1 MAITRRGVLGAAAV
15 AAALTVGLAGCSNS
29 STIGGTASSSSSASG
44 SAASGDAK
52 SITVGSANF
61 GESEILA
68 YIYGGALADKG
79 YKVDYNVNI
88 GARTAYLGA
97 LKGGQIN
104 LVPEYSGALLNYLDP
119 SATAAT
125 AADQT
130 TAIQGKISAINAKVF
145 DLAPGAD
152 SDSINVTA
160 ATASKYKLTSI
171 ADLSKAGSVTVA
183 ANPEA
188 AASNGWFPKLVKAY
202 GLKNLKFKAIN
213 DGGGKTTVSALTSG
227 QVQAADIYSTTPS
240 ITANKLVTLTDP
252 KNVFAAQQIVPVV
265 SADKATSAVGDIV
278 NPVSAKLTTSELLA
292 LNTTAN
298 GSAKPDYQT
307 IAKDWLSKNGFGSA
321 DRQQGRHPTRVP
333 ALLRVGLRLTGARGG
348 GAASSR
354 PRRPAGTRPRR
365 RGPASPRSG
374 APAPAPGSSPRPPA
388 RPRRRSRPTR
398 RRRVRSRRGTGGTG
412 SGSRRR

>member
-15 AAALTVGLAGCSNS
+15 AAALTVGLAGCSS
-29 STIGGTASSSSSASG
+29 SSSIGGSSSSSAASG

-52 SITVGSANF
+52 TLTVGSANF

-68 YIYGGALADKG
+68 YVYGGALADKG
-79 YKVDYNVNI
+79 YTIKYNVNI

-104 LVPEYSGALLNYLDP
+104 LVPEYSGALLSYLDS
-119 SATAAT
+119 SASAVT
-125 AADQT
+125 AADQK
-130 TAIQGKISAINAKVF
+130 TAIDGKISSINAKTF

-152 SDSINVTA
+152 ADSINVTA
-160 ATASKYKLTSI
+160 GTASKYSLTSI

-183 ANPEA
+183 AAPEA
-188 AASNGWFPKLVKAY
+188 AASGGWFPRLVKAY

-213 DGGGKTTVSALTSG
+213 DGGGKTTVSALTSN

-252 KNVFAAQQIVPVV
+252 KNVFAAQQILPVV
-265 SADKATSAVGDIV
+265 SADKATSAVGDILD
-278 NPVSAKLTTSELLA
+278 PVSAKLTTSELLA

-307 IAKDWLSKNGFGSA
+307 IAKDWLSKNGF
-321 DRQQGRHPTRVP
+321 
-333 ALLRVGLRLTGARGG
+333 
-348 GAASSR
+348 
-354 PRRPAGTRPRR
+354 
-365 RGPASPRSG
+365 
-374 APAPAPGSSPRPPA
+374 
-388 RPRRRSRPTR
+388 
-398 RRRVRSRRGTGGTG
+398 
-412 SGSRRR
+412 

>member
-15 AAALTVGLAGCSNS
+15 AAALTVGLAGCSSS
-29 STIGGTASSSSSASG
+29 STIGGTSSSAPASAG
-44 SAASGDAK
+44 SSSDK
-52 SITVGSANF
+52 SLVVGSANF
-61 GESEILA
+61 GESEVLA

-79 YKVDYNVNI
+79 YKVSYNVNI

-119 SATAAT
+119 KATAVSG
-125 AADQT
+125 ADQT
-130 TAIQGKISAINAKVF
+130 TAIGGKISAINAKVF

-152 SDSINVTA
+152 SDSINVTSDF
-160 ATASKYKLTSI
+160 ASKHGLTSI
-171 ADLSKAGSVTVA
+171 ADLSKAGPVTVA

-188 AASNGWFPKLVKAY
+188 AAANGWFPKLVSSY

-213 DGGGKTTVSALTSG
+213 DGGGKTTVGALTSN

-252 KNVFAAQQIVPVV
+252 KNVFAAQQVLPVV
-265 SADKATSAVGDIV
+265 SASKATSAVGAIL
-278 NPVSAKLTTSELLA
+278 NPVSAKLTTTELLA

-307 IAKDWLSKNGFGSA
+307 IAKAWLSKNGF
-321 DRQQGRHPTRVP
+321 
-333 ALLRVGLRLTGARGG
+333 
-348 GAASSR
+348 
-354 PRRPAGTRPRR
+354 
-365 RGPASPRSG
+365 
-374 APAPAPGSSPRPPA
+374 
-388 RPRRRSRPTR
+388 
-398 RRRVRSRRGTGGTG
+398 
-412 SGSRRR
+412 

>member
-15 AAALTVGLAGCSNS
+15 AAALTVGLAGCSS
-29 STIGGTASSSSSASG
+29 SSSIGGGSSSSA
-44 SAASGDAK
+44 ASGTTASGAAK
-52 SITVGSANF
+52 SLTVGSANF

-79 YKVDYNVNI
+79 YSIKYDVNI

-97 LKGGQIN
+97 LKSGQIN
-104 LVPEYSGALLNYLDP
+104 LVPEYSGALLSYLDP
-119 SATAAT
+119 KATAVT
-125 AADQT
+125 AADQK
-130 TAIQGKISAINAKVF
+130 TAIDGKVSSIDAKTF

-152 SDSINVTA
+152 ADSINVTSSF
-160 ATASKYKLTSI
+160 ASKHDLTSI

-188 AASNGWFPKLVKAY
+188 AASGGWFPRLVSTY

-213 DGGGKTTVSALTSG
+213 DGGGKTTVSALTSN

-252 KNVFAAQQIVPVV
+252 KNVFAAQQVLPVV
-265 SADKATSAVGDIV
+265 SADKATSAVGGIL
-278 NPVSAKLTTSELLA
+278 NPVSAKLTTAELLA

-307 IAKDWLSKNGFGSA
+307 IAKDWLSKNGF
-321 DRQQGRHPTRVP
+321 
-333 ALLRVGLRLTGARGG
+333 
-348 GAASSR
+348 
-354 PRRPAGTRPRR
+354 
-365 RGPASPRSG
+365 
-374 APAPAPGSSPRPPA
+374 
-388 RPRRRSRPTR
+388 
-398 RRRVRSRRGTGGTG
+398 
-412 SGSRRR
+412 

>member
-29 STIGGTASSSSSASG
+29 STIGGGSSSSSASG

-52 SITVGSANF
+52 SLVVGSANF

-79 YKVDYNVNI
+79 YKISYNVNI

-119 SATAAT
+119 KATAAS

-130 TAIQGKISAINAKVF
+130 TAIDGKISAINAKVF
-145 DLAPGAD
+145 DVAPGAD

-160 ATASKYKLTSI
+160 DFASKHGLTSI
-171 ADLSKAGSVTVA
+171 ADLSKAGTVTVA

-188 AASNGWFPKLVKAY
+188 AASNGWFPKLVSSY

-240 ITANKLVTLTDP
+240 ITANKLVTLSDP
-252 KNVFAAQQIVPVV
+252 KNVFAAQQILPVV
-265 SADKATSAVGDIV
+265 SADKATSAVGDIL
-278 NPVSAKLTTSELLA
+278 NPVSAKLTTAELLA

-298 GSAKPDYQT
+298 GSAKPDYET
-307 IAKDWLSKNGFGSA
+307 IAKDWLSKNGF
-321 DRQQGRHPTRVP
+321 
-333 ALLRVGLRLTGARGG
+333 
-348 GAASSR
+348 
-354 PRRPAGTRPRR
+354 
-365 RGPASPRSG
+365 
-374 APAPAPGSSPRPPA
+374 
-388 RPRRRSRPTR
+388 
-398 RRRVRSRRGTGGTG
+398 
-412 SGSRRR
+412 